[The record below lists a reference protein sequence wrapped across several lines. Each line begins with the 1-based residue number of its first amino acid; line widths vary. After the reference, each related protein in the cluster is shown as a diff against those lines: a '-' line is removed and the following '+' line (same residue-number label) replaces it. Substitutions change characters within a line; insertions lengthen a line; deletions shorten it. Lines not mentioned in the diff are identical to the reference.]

1 MRRAIGAGIDNIW
14 SQSPFDRA
22 QLFRGI
28 DAMTLYEKLYLGLT
42 IGAFL
47 IFMVSLA
54 GVVIVEGRQH
64 RS

>member
-1 MRRAIGAGIDNIW
+1 M
-14 SQSPFDRA
+14 
-22 QLFRGI
+22 FRGI
-28 DAMTLYEKLYLGLT
+28 DAMTLYEKLYLGLA

-54 GVVIVEGRQH
+54 GVMIVEGRQH